1 MRRRF
6 PLLLTFLVEMT
17 ASFFLLGSESYEYWI
32 AVEKAW
38 FRIAAALTGSFH
50 GWPKYWDGS
59 TGL

>member
-1 MRRRF
+1 
-6 PLLLTFLVEMT
+6 MT

-50 GWPKYWDGS
+50 GWPKYWDRS